1 MRARAGPSGGTR
13 GVSAAQLDSSGW
25 GHVRIC
31 HKESI
36 LYHSVHRRSLKSCGS
51 PAPSSVHRRP
61 LWQIWTSLEVRTG
74 PGTGVCR
81 RGCTREC
88 APESVG
94 DVLAGGVVVPAA
106 VSVVDGELEVGAHG
120 QGVDADQ
127 GGLDVGDGVE
137 AGHDEV
143 AGRVV
148 EVVGVGQD
156 PPSVVD
162 GVDGLLPAGPLDVA
176 PTVDDVAGDQAAPG
190 VLR

>member
-1 MRARAGPSGGTR
+1 MRIPCAFKCTKTAFVADLDIFGG
-13 GVSAAQLDSSGW
+13 QD
-25 GHVRIC
+25 
-31 HKESI
+31 
-36 LYHSVHRRSLKSCGS
+36 
-51 PAPSSVHRRP
+51 RP
-61 LWQIWTSLEVRTG
+61 RD
-74 PGTGVCR
+74 GVCR
-81 RGCTREC
+81 RGCTR
-88 APESVG
+88 ESVG

-176 PTVDDVAGDQAAPG
+176 PTVDDVAGDQAAPR

>member
-1 MRARAGPSGGTR
+1 MRIPCAFKCTKTAFVADLDIFGG
-13 GVSAAQLDSSGW
+13 QD
-25 GHVRIC
+25 
-31 HKESI
+31 
-36 LYHSVHRRSLKSCGS
+36 
-51 PAPSSVHRRP
+51 RP
-61 LWQIWTSLEVRTG
+61 RD
-74 PGTGVCR
+74 GVCR
-81 RGCTREC
+81 RGRTREC
-88 APESVG
+88 ARESVG

-106 VSVVDGELEVGAHG
+106 VSGVDGELEVGAHG

-176 PTVDDVAGDQAAPG
+176 PAVDDVAGDQAAPG